1 MTRTGAVV
9 RPVVVGAVAVAAGL
23 YGEWAYARTGAAPA
37 ELARDLVVGWTF
49 VGAGLVAR
57 WRCPGSRTG
66 LLMIAEG
73 LTWYIG
79 NLQGAGL
86 PFLVAAG
93 AWLESLNDAVLCHL
107 VLSFPTGR
115 LDTRLARLLVGAAYA
130 AVLVVGLLRA
140 LTFDPA
146 TDGWATYL
154 SCPRCGPNALLVDP
168 NPALFAA
175 IDLSYRSLGGALA
188 VACAV
193 SVARRW
199 LASSRLARRALL
211 PTWAVALV
219 MAMFVGWDLLHT
231 LEPRT
236 FGKPSQPVL
245 WAADL
250 SQLVV
255 AVALLW
261 GLLRTCAQP
270 PAGAWGRGAGDAPGA
285 SHAPGASRPATGLGP
300 DSSLLGEQM
309 LLDAVSAAIS
319 TLSTLQR
326 IDAGLPAD
334 TTVRD
339 VVATASAELQLAI
352 DELEDLARRRRTL
365 HGP

>member
-1 MTRTGAVV
+1 MTRTGTLV
-9 RPVVVGAVAVAAGL
+9 RPAAVGAVAVAAGL
-23 YGEWAYARTGAAPA
+23 YGEWAYARTGAAPV

-73 LTWYIG
+73 LTWFVG
-79 NLQGAGL
+79 NLQGTGL

-93 AWLESLNDAVLCHL
+93 VWLESFNDAVLCHL

-168 NPALFAA
+168 NPGLFAA
-175 IDLSYRSLGGALA
+175 IDLSYRWLGGTLV

-193 SVARRW
+193 AVARRW
-199 LASSRLARRALL
+199 LASSGPARRALL
-211 PTWAVALV
+211 PTWVVVLV
-219 MAMFVGWDLLHT
+219 GAMFVSWDLLHT

-236 FGKPSQPVL
+236 FGAPTQPVL

-250 SQLVV
+250 SQLAV
-255 AVALLW
+255 AVAFLW

-270 PAGAWGRGAGDAPGA
+270 PAGAPGDALG
-285 SHAPGASRPATGLGP
+285 SSRPEAGARAE
-300 DSSLLGEQM
+300 SSPHEVRT

-326 IDAGLPAD
+326 IDARLAAD

-339 VVATASAELQLAI
+339 VVASASEELQLAI
-352 DELEDLARRRRTL
+352 DDLQDLARRGRTR

>member
-1 MTRTGAVV
+1 MTRSGAVV
-9 RPVVVGAVAVAAGL
+9 RPAVVVAVAVVAGL
-23 YGEWAYARTGAAPA
+23 YAEWAYARTGAAPA

-73 LTWYIG
+73 LTWFVG
-79 NLQGAGL
+79 NLQGTGL
-86 PFLVAAG
+86 PFLVGAG
-93 AWLESLNDAVLCHL
+93 VWLESLNDAVLAHL
-107 VLSFPTGR
+107 FLSFPTGR

-154 SCPRCGPNALLVDP
+154 SCPRCGPNALLVYR
-168 NPALFAA
+168 NPALFVA
-175 IDLSYRSLGGALA
+175 IDLSYRSLGGTLA

-193 SVARRW
+193 AVARRW
-199 LASSRLARRALL
+199 LASSGPARRALL
-211 PTWAVALV
+211 PAWAAVLV
-219 MAMFVGWDLLHT
+219 GSMFVSWDLLHT
-231 LEPRT
+231 PVPRT
-236 FGKPSQPVL
+236 FGAPSQPVL

-250 SQLVV
+250 SQLAV

-261 GLLRTCAQP
+261 GLLRTWAQP
-270 PAGAWGRGAGDAPGA
+270 PAGAPGGGVGDPL
-285 SHAPGASRPATGLGP
+285 SASRPAPGP
-300 DSSLLGEQM
+300 GAESSREVHM

-326 IDAGLPAD
+326 VDAGLPAD
-334 TTVRD
+334 TAVRD
-339 VVATASAELQLAI
+339 VVASASEELQLAI
-352 DELEDLARRRRTL
+352 DDLQDLARRRRTR
-365 HGP
+365 HAP

>member
-1 MTRTGAVV
+1 MTRTSAVV
-9 RPVVVGAVAVAAGL
+9 RPAAVGAVAVAAGL
-23 YGEWAYARTGAAPA
+23 YGEWAYARTGAAPV

-73 LTWYIG
+73 LTWFVG
-79 NLQGAGL
+79 NLQGTGF
-86 PFLVAAG
+86 PSLVAAG

-168 NPALFAA
+168 SPALFAA
-175 IDLSYRSLGGALA
+175 IDLCYRCLGGTLA

-193 SVARRW
+193 AVARRW
-199 LASSRLARRALL
+199 LASSGPARRALL
-211 PTWAVALV
+211 PTWTAVLV
-219 MAMFVGWDLLHT
+219 VATFVSWDLLHT

-236 FGKPSQPVL
+236 FGAPTQPVL

-255 AVALLW
+255 PVALLW
-261 GLLRTCAQP
+261 GLLRTCAP
-270 PAGAWGRGAGDAPGA
+270 PATGRGAE
-285 SHAPGASRPATGLGP
+285 
-300 DSSLLGEQM
+300 SS
-309 LLDAVSAAIS
+309 
-319 TLSTLQR
+319 
-326 IDAGLPAD
+326 P
-334 TTVRD
+334 
-339 VVATASAELQLAI
+339 
-352 DELEDLARRRRTL
+352 LEE
-365 HGP
+365 PM